1 MQKRLCQIAFFI
13 SLLCL
18 ASLALG
24 QAESTS
30 IKKIEVP
37 KVDQDL
43 MATGIFQNQLILSI
57 AEKENLI
64 NTIDRQAQKTY
75 SLHLAEFGE
84 KAGQL
89 ESPKKLSGKLD
100 GFYDDGSAS
109 YSPKD
114 SVIFFSSAN
123 GYFSGSSKTLNIF
136 YSYFENGKWSQ
147 PYSFPWNSDNYH
159 LAHPVMSETG
169 DQLFF
174 SSNMPGGEGEM
185 DIYVSLKSD
194 TGWTKPINLGPGVN
208 SKHNEIFPSWW
219 GDQLYFSSN
228 RPGGIG
234 QLDLYSASRSD
245 QWKSVSH
252 LDEPFNSEKDDFLLI
267 YQYED
272 QGFLTSNR
280 TGKDALYFFEKSSA
294 EQNGVVRHG
303 LFECQGTPVRNAA
316 IVLRNTRN
324 EVVLRT
330 RTDSLGR
337 FKMTGIGEK
346 EQFSIELD
354 SGSPEIDRCAVLFL
368 TDENGRKKQR
378 IVQNEDGLFIF
389 EILPNDE
396 IPPMAMKENEDESI
410 LKIDLEGKVV
420 DESGEE
426 VEEGEPIYILD
437 DNGELMALAYTTD
450 FGNFKFSEISPNATY
465 KLKMNE
471 DDRSLS
477 LVIYDGDEE
486 ITVPMN
492 DKNEAVYERASENDG
507 IEIVDESNKKVNIR
521 NDEKFVVDN
530 IYYATDEYR
539 LNVISMRELNRWVT
553 ILKKNPNVKIELTSH
568 TDSRGVDEYNMKLSD
583 RRAQEAKKYLVE
595 KGVPENRIIAK
606 GMGESELLNDCD
618 DESDC
623 DEDQHAINRRTE
635 IRIFAAEK

>member
-1 MQKRLCQIAFFI
+1 VL
-13 SLLCL
+13 
-18 ASLALG
+18 
-24 QAESTS
+24 
-30 IKKIEVP
+30 
-37 KVDQDL
+37 
-43 MATGIFQNQLILSI
+43 
-57 AEKENLI
+57 
-64 NTIDRQAQKTY
+64 Y
-75 SLHLAEFGE
+75 
-84 KAGQL
+84 
-89 ESPKKLSGKLD
+89 
-100 GFYDDGSAS
+100 
-109 YSPKD
+109 
-114 SVIFFSSAN
+114 FSSAN
-123 GYFSGSSKTLNIF
+123 GYFAGSSSTLNIF
-136 YSYFENGKWSQ
+136 YSYRKNKKWSA
-147 PYSFPWNSDNYH
+147 PYSFPWNSDDYH

-174 SSNMPGGEGEM
+174 SSDMPGGEGGM

-194 TGWTKPINLGPGVN
+194 TGWTKPINLGAGVN

-219 GDQLYFSSN
+219 GDQLYFSSD
-228 RPGGIG
+228 RPGGLG
-234 QLDLYSASRSD
+234 QLDLYSAKRSD
-245 QWKSVSH
+245 QWKSVNH
-252 LDEPFNSEKDDFLLI
+252 LDDPLNSSKDDFLLI
-267 YQYED
+267 HQYDD
-272 QGFLTSNR
+272 QGFVTSNR
-280 TGKDALYFFEKSSA
+280 AGKDALYFFEKTSA

-316 IVLRNTRN
+316 IVLRNTRD

-330 RTDSLGR
+330 RTDSAGR
-337 FKMTGIGEK
+337 FRMTGIGEK

-354 SGSPEIDRCAVLFL
+354 SGSPEIDQCAVLFL
-368 TDENGRKKQR
+368 TDEDGKKKQR
-378 IVQNEDGLFIF
+378 IMQNEDGLFVF

-396 IPPMAMKENEDESI
+396 IPPMAMKDNEDESI

-437 DNGELMALAYTTD
+437 DNGELMALAYTTN

-477 LVIYDGDEE
+477 LVIYDGEEE

-492 DKNEAVYERASENDG
+492 NKNEAVYERASENEG
-507 IEIVDESNKKVNIR
+507 IEIVDESNKKINIR

-539 LNVISMRELNRWVT
+539 LNVISMRELNSWVT

-568 TDSRGVDEYNMKLSD
+568 TDSRGEDVYNLKLSD
-583 RRAQEAKKYLVE
+583 RRAQNAKDYLVE
-595 KGVPENRIIAK
+595 KGISENRIIAR
-606 GMGESELLNDCD
+606 GMGEKELLNRCD
-618 DESDC
+618 DEADC
-623 DEDQHAINRRTE
+623 EEDEHAINRRTE